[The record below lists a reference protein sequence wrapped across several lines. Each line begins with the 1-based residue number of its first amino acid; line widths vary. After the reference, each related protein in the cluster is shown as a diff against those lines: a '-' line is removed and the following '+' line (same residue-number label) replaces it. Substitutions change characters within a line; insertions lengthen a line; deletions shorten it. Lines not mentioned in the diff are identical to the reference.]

1 MKIQIKDIE
10 ITLKSTFRTYIIF
23 ENITGKSFQNVAT
36 LSDILCFMYATILAS
51 TKNAEISFD
60 EFMDYIDENPNV
72 VTEFSDWMMKTNGII
87 NEASNTLVDEDS
99 SKKKTKRARKS

>member
-36 LSDILCFMYATILAS
+36 LSDILCFMYATIWRQLKMLKYRLTNLWIIS
-51 TKNAEISFD
+51 TRIQ
-60 EFMDYIDENPNV
+60 M
-72 VTEFSDWMMKTNGII
+72 
-87 NEASNTLVDEDS
+87 
-99 SKKKTKRARKS
+99 